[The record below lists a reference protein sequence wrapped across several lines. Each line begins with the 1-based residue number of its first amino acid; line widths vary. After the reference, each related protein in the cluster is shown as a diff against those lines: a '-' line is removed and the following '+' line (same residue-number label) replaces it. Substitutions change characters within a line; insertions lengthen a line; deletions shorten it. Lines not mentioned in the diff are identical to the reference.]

1 VKTVGVVTCRP
12 LPEPDPDEELLL
24 SALQAAG
31 VSVSLLPWNDEQ
43 ADPGHFDLCVL
54 RSCWDY
60 HLDPHRF
67 LAWVTRAAGRTRL
80 FNSLDIVRWNLHKG
94 YLRQLQAAR
103 VPVVPTAWVEAGDRA
118 ELTRLMAEH
127 GWDDVVVKPA
137 IGAGSHMTRRIGAA
151 EAAGVG
157 QEFLDALSARGDAMV
172 QPFMPSVV
180 DRGERAIV
188 WIDGEFTHQV
198 VKRPRYHGQDE
209 QVSAASWP
217 CESDL
222 QVAER
227 AVGVVRD
234 DLLYARVD
242 LIDGADG
249 EPVVSELELLEPS
262 LFLLQHRPA
271 LERLVAA
278 LVRHA

>member
-1 VKTVGVVTCRP
+1 MKTVGVVTCRP

-24 SALQAAG
+24 AALEAAG
-31 VSVSLLPWNDEQ
+31 VSASLLPWNDEQ
-43 ADPGHFDLCVL
+43 ADPGRYDLCIL

-60 HLDPHRF
+60 HLDPNRF
-67 LAWVTRAAGRTRL
+67 LAWVAQAAGRTRL
-80 FNSLDIVRWNLHKG
+80 FNSLGIVRWNLHKG
-94 YLRQLQAAR
+94 YLRKLEAAG
-103 VPVVPTAWVEAGDRA
+103 VPVVPTAWVEAGDRV
-118 ELTRLMAEH
+118 ELAGLMAGH

-137 IGAGSHMTRRIGAA
+137 IGAGSHMTRRVGVEQAA
-151 EAAGVG
+151 AAG
-157 QEFLDALSARGDAMV
+157 QEFLDAVSARGDAMV
-172 QPFMPSVV
+172 QPFMSSVTT
-180 DRGERAIV
+180 RGERAIV

-222 QVAER
+222 QVAES
-227 AVGVVRD
+227 AIGLVRD
-234 DLLYARVD
+234 DLMYARVD
-242 LIDGADG
+242 LIDDANGA
-249 EPVVSELELLEPS
+249 PVVSELELLEPS
-262 LFLLQHRPA
+262 LFLLQHGPA